1 MPSVYQF
8 RQAALSFFLSWA
20 DARLKTLFRPIA
32 GARSLKPVQVHDPGT
47 RFVGHA
53 GVTSRFCLPVGHVR
67 TGENMGRPAPTRAH
81 LRKPLTTQHVPGA
94 KPVSRQPSCRQS
106 IRLLP
111 LTASASDLRAAIVP
125 DPARHHASFSGLRPK
140 PVTHHKMPRPRA
152 RPPRQDLQPPR
163 SGAIDSTPRSAPYAQ
178 HWFAGGSHEESLSIG
193 CGSP

>member
-20 DARLKTLFRPIA
+20 EARLKTLFRPIA
-32 GARSLKPVQVHDPGT
+32 GARSLKPVQVTIRARRSSGTPGLQAASVC
-47 RFVGHA
+47 RS
-53 GVTSRFCLPVGHVR
+53 TSPEQAKTWAVR
-67 TGENMGRPAPTRAH
+67 APTRTH
-81 LRKPLTTQHVPGA
+81 LRKPLKTQHVPCA

-111 LTASASDLRAAIVP
+111 LMASTSDLRAAIVP

-140 PVTHHKMPRPRA
+140 PVTHHKMSRPRA
-152 RPPRQDLQPPR
+152 RRPRQDLQPPR